1 MRMRKW
7 WQIYVRTI
15 PLIKIVSDPERNYC
29 STFNI
34 FQSTTAFLS
43 VVTLTLFKY
52 QPFGHFMR
60 NEASDN
66 QMDGVICFTVC
77 RFLLLYYSFPASWPN
92 AQLIMVSVS
101 VLPERF
107 SLFNSLPFT
116 LTHQCSDNASWVR
129 IALLNGPTD
138 IPDYV
143 QKLSVCSMGRYGDMD
158 WMLKQH
164 REQWEGQNSSRCPP
178 EWEGSISRLQ
188 KHGWR
193 MDIDWGSIL
202 STALD

>member
-1 MRMRKW
+1 MSKW
-7 WQIYVRTI
+7 WQTYVQTI
-15 PLIKIVSDPERNYC
+15 PLIKSVSDPERNDC

-34 FQSTTAFLS
+34 FQSTTTFLT
-43 VVTLTLFKY
+43 VVTLKLFKHP
-52 QPFGHFMR
+52 PFGHFMR
-60 NEASDN
+60 NEASDI
-66 QMDGVICFTVC
+66 QRDGVIFFTVC

-92 AQLIMVSVS
+92 AHLIMVSVS

-107 SLFNSLPFT
+107 SLFNCLPLT
-116 LTHQCSDNASWVR
+116 LTHQCGDNVFWVR

-138 IPDYV
+138 IPECV
-143 QKLSVCSMGRYGDMD
+143 QKLSVCSVGRYGDID
-158 WMLKQH
+158 WMLKH
-164 REQWEGQNSSRCPP
+164 HHVQWEGQNSSRCPP

-188 KHGWR
+188 NHGWR